1 MMPLASRGLRNFF
14 NFYHIR
20 SRFHRFLRYSRQG
33 FSDKKH
39 AKLQSKFH
47 HLRNS

>member
-1 MMPLASRGLRNFF
+1 MPLASRGLRNFF
-14 NFYHIR
+14 NFYLVFYHIR
-20 SRFHRFLRYSRQG
+20 SRFHRFLRYSCQG

-47 HLRNS
+47 H